1 MIPMYEIVY
10 KDGRT
15 EHVAQNVEAAVK
27 AGDRMAADGK
37 GNPQTNPYRF
47 LTLTVYYILRMENGL
62 NQPFHEWARTVAV
75 INAVEHG
82 DDEDDDVDGDEGNPT
97 D

>member
-47 LTLTVYYILRMENGL
+47 LTLTVLSLI
-62 NQPFHEWARTVAV
+62 H
-75 INAVEHG
+75 I
-82 DDEDDDVDGDEGNPT
+82 
-97 D
+97 